1 MTDDQLPP
9 DHDVPEHDVAGS
21 DGPAD
26 EVDGRD
32 RLKASLRKPV
42 NRGQVVVAVLL
53 AILGFG
59 AAVQVQTTSQDNQ
72 FVGARQ
78 DELINLINSL
88 SLASQRTENEI
99 AELLQTRNSLLN
111 DTEAR
116 RTALEQARLLADQL
130 GILAGT
136 TPAVGPGIR
145 VTVTDPNGTVG
156 ANNLING
163 IQELRDAGAEAI
175 EINDTVRVIAQ
186 TAVRD
191 AADGGVL
198 IDGEQITAP
207 YVIEAIGAPQTLAGA
222 LDILKGFTDQIE
234 RVNGKV
240 TVEEEDG
247 ASIEISSVREP
258 APADYAS
265 PVPSE

>member
-1 MTDDQLPP
+1 MTDDKLPP
-9 DHDVPEHDVAGS
+9 DREDPVHEDDDNAAATDS
-21 DGPAD
+21 
-26 EVDGRD
+26 VDGRD
-32 RLKASLRKPV
+32 RLKSSLRKPM

-59 AAVQVQTTSQDNQ
+59 AAVQVQSNSQDNQ
-72 FVGARQ
+72 YVGARQ

-116 RTALEQARLLADQL
+116 RTALEQARQLADQL

-136 TPAVGPGIR
+136 TPAVGPGVR

-191 AADGGVL
+191 APTGGVF

-222 LDILKGFTDQIE
+222 LDILRGFTDQIE

-265 PVPSE
+265 PVPTE